1 VLASRGIATPRFQVC
16 VGGRPPRSLV
26 VPFPAIVKP
35 VNGSGSAGISQ
46 RSVVKTARGLRSRV
60 AALHDTHSSGVIVE
74 EYVDGRELTVGVLG
88 TGRPVALPIWETFF
102 GRLPHGAPR
111 IATCAVK
118 WNSGYRRERRVTSGP
133 AVGLPATQRREIAA
147 IALRAYKVL
156 GLSGFARID
165 FRLDG
170 RGRALVI
177 DVNPNPDIGFGEDF
191 ARSAAHAG
199 IRGPQLLQ
207 RIVDLALAVRR

>member
-1 VLASRGIATPRFQVC
+1 M
-16 VGGRPPRSLV
+16 
-26 VPFPAIVKP
+26 
-35 VNGSGSAGISQ
+35 
-46 RSVVKTARGLRSRV
+46 RSRV
-60 AALHDTHSSGVIVE
+60 AALHEGSSGAIVE

-88 TGRPVALPIWETFF
+88 NRRPAALPIWETFF
-102 GRLPHGAPR
+102 RGLARGAPR

-133 AVGLPATQRREIAA
+133 AAGLPAALSNTIAA
-147 IALRAYKVL
+147 LALRAYKVL

-165 FRLDG
+165 FRLDA
-170 RGRALVI
+170 RGRAFVI

-199 IRGPQLLQ
+199 IRGPQLLK
-207 RIVDLALAVRR
+207 RIVDLALAYRP